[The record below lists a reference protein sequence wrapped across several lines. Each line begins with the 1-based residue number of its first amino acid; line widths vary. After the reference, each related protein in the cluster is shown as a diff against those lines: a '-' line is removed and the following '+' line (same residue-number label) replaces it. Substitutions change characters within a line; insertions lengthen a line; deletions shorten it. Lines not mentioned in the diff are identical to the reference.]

1 MNNPLKRHLSNV
13 SYLYKLDWKRIFH
26 NKLTLFFV
34 VALFILPSLYAW
46 FNIEALWDPY
56 SNTGDIPIA
65 VYSDDKTVEVMGK
78 RVNVG
83 DELIDNLK
91 KNHKIGWRFVK
102 SKEALDQG
110 VKTGKYYAGIY
121 LPSDFTKNLTSF
133 IKGDIKKPVI
143 EYRVNQKINAIAP
156 KITDKGAGTIQST
169 IADQFINVVSDT
181 LLKVFNEVGFQLDKN
196 LISINKIKSQILY
209 VDEHMS
215 EFDDYTKEIVALNTK
230 MPELKEKLNKA
241 NKFME
246 YIPEVN
252 DVGEKVKMVN
262 AMIPQIEKGGKL
274 ILELQKDIPQIENAG
289 RQLNMIDNDFGEV
302 QSIMDDSIN
311 EAKKVIGIIQNA
323 QEVIP
328 EVKNMAEEVNST
340 LPEIKDGIRAVQNA
354 LPDVAKS
361 AEVGLNLVKILSQD
375 IADFTQAIINSNI
388 IGDIE
393 TNRPVIQKDLSALSG
408 KIDSIIGMLNSQ
420 KHLLNTLNKELG
432 NKGMSQKID
441 QINNSINQLTKLKSL
456 VNEAINN
463 APALDT
469 QGMERILNQIN
480 STAKE
485 VNLLVSR
492 IDVNGI
498 YADINNMLDEF
509 DEILGSAKSISN
521 TIIDDNII
529 GRVDSVLSDTVHII
543 NRTIDILEK
552 YQKEMPSIKNE
563 IHTANVLLNDN
574 MNLIIGA
581 INESASIYTNDFPN
595 IKSKLGQATKF
606 IDNDLPGVEADL
618 QKTLKLANEK
628 FPDVEKAV
636 SMADT
641 LIKEDWPGIKRG
653 IHKAANAIKRGEK
666 EVDMGEL
673 IKLLKSDAKEES
685 DFISNPVKLDQKD
698 IYPIP
703 NYGSASTP
711 FYTVLCLWVG
721 ALLLSSLTTTDY
733 YIEEEDQKRFSK
745 REIFTAR
752 LLTYLTI
759 ATCQA
764 FIVSMG
770 NLHLLHVYSANPVA
784 HVLLCMYVGAVFT
797 IIIYVLAALFDNLGK
812 GIAVIILVLSISGGG
827 GNFPIQMSGP
837 FFRWINPMLPFTYA
851 CNLIRETIGG
861 IYKPTV
867 VYTMTVLAIFAV
879 SFLIFGYLI
888 YPLIKDKIKAIAS
901 MAHEGHFLH

>member
-302 QSIMDDSIN
+302 H
-311 EAKKVIGIIQNA
+311 EC
-323 QEVIP
+323 
-328 EVKNMAEEVNST
+328 
-340 LPEIKDGIRAVQNA
+340 
-354 LPDVAKS
+354 
-361 AEVGLNLVKILSQD
+361 
-375 IADFTQAIINSNI
+375 F
-388 IGDIE
+388 
-393 TNRPVIQKDLSALSG
+393 
-408 KIDSIIGMLNSQ
+408 
-420 KHLLNTLNKELG
+420 
-432 NKGMSQKID
+432 
-441 QINNSINQLTKLKSL
+441 
-456 VNEAINN
+456 
-463 APALDT
+463 
-469 QGMERILNQIN
+469 
-480 STAKE
+480 
-485 VNLLVSR
+485 
-492 IDVNGI
+492 
-498 YADINNMLDEF
+498 
-509 DEILGSAKSISN
+509 
-521 TIIDDNII
+521 
-529 GRVDSVLSDTVHII
+529 
-543 NRTIDILEK
+543 RT
-552 YQKEMPSIKNE
+552 
-563 IHTANVLLNDN
+563 
-574 MNLIIGA
+574 
-581 INESASIYTNDFPN
+581 
-595 IKSKLGQATKF
+595 
-606 IDNDLPGVEADL
+606 
-618 QKTLKLANEK
+618 
-628 FPDVEKAV
+628 
-636 SMADT
+636 
-641 LIKEDWPGIKRG
+641 
-653 IHKAANAIKRGEK
+653 
-666 EVDMGEL
+666 
-673 IKLLKSDAKEES
+673 
-685 DFISNPVKLDQKD
+685 
-698 IYPIP
+698 
-703 NYGSASTP
+703 
-711 FYTVLCLWVG
+711 
-721 ALLLSSLTTTDY
+721 
-733 YIEEEDQKRFSK
+733 
-745 REIFTAR
+745 
-752 LLTYLTI
+752 
-759 ATCQA
+759 
-764 FIVSMG
+764 
-770 NLHLLHVYSANPVA
+770 
-784 HVLLCMYVGAVFT
+784 
-797 IIIYVLAALFDNLGK
+797 
-812 GIAVIILVLSISGGG
+812 
-827 GNFPIQMSGP
+827 
-837 FFRWINPMLPFTYA
+837 
-851 CNLIRETIGG
+851 
-861 IYKPTV
+861 
-867 VYTMTVLAIFAV
+867 
-879 SFLIFGYLI
+879 
-888 YPLIKDKIKAIAS
+888 
-901 MAHEGHFLH
+901 